1 MTVWSRGLAEQ
12 LRRYVRA
19 ESASSTVL
27 LGAIVVALV
36 WATASVTSYAAVW
49 DLDLSIRV
57 GDTGIGMS
65 LQEWISKGLMTFFF
79 LIVGLEARREFD
91 LGTLRDRRQL
101 IIPVA
106 AGLAGM
112 AVPIAIFLAVNA
124 GGPGSAGWGAAMST
138 DTALALGL
146 LALVGRA
153 LPEQVRAFV
162 VTVFIVDDLVALL
175 IIAFVYSDSV
185 HVIPLI
191 IAIAAFTAFPI
202 MLRWSSLPS
211 LAYLVAGVACW
222 VALYESGIDPL
233 VCGLAIGLV
242 APAYTP
248 GRADL
253 AQAAGLYRSFR
264 EQPTPRLARS
274 AGAGLIGT
282 LSPNERLQSLY
293 APVTTFV
300 IVPLFALSNAGV
312 DLAGEALPNAL
323 GSPITLGIILAF
335 VIGKPVAVLGTSLL
349 VAASTRGGVKP
360 PVGWV
365 SVGASGTIAGV
376 GFTVSVLIA
385 SLAFTG
391 RDLTDAKIGVLAA
404 AVISSLVTWLLV
416 QTTRL
421 LSARSRARA
430 LIGDGD
436 AQVDL
441 SDPVDPARDH
451 IRGPIDAPVTIV
463 EYGDFECP
471 YCGRAEP
478 AVAAMRTDK
487 DVRFV
492 WRHLP
497 LREVHK
503 HALAAALAAE
513 AAAEQGAF
521 WELHDLLLE
530 RQDDL
535 TDDDLRRYAEE
546 LGLDVEAFMRAM
558 HGERTVSR
566 VHEDLRSA
574 DASGVTGTPTFFING
589 RRHYGAYDEDSL
601 RAAVRAAMD
610 AASRA

>member
-1 MTVWSRGLAEQ
+1 
-12 LRRYVRA
+12 
-19 ESASSTVL
+19 
-27 LGAIVVALV
+27 
-36 WATASVTSYAAVW
+36 
-49 DLDLSIRV
+49 
-57 GDTGIGMS
+57 
-65 LQEWISKGLMTFFF
+65 
-79 LIVGLEARREFD
+79 
-91 LGTLRDRRQL
+91 
-101 IIPVA
+101 
-106 AGLAGM
+106 
-112 AVPIAIFLAVNA
+112 
-124 GGPGSAGWGAAMST
+124 
-138 DTALALGL
+138 
-146 LALVGRA
+146 
-153 LPEQVRAFV
+153 
-162 VTVFIVDDLVALL
+162 
-175 IIAFVYSDSV
+175 
-185 HVIPLI
+185 
-191 IAIAAFTAFPI
+191 
-202 MLRWSSLPS
+202 
-211 LAYLVAGVACW
+211 
-222 VALYESGIDPL
+222 
-233 VCGLAIGLV
+233 
-242 APAYTP
+242 
-248 GRADL
+248 
-253 AQAAGLYRSFR
+253 
-264 EQPTPRLARS
+264 
-274 AGAGLIGT
+274 
-282 LSPNERLQSLY
+282 
-293 APVTTFV
+293 
-300 IVPLFALSNAGV
+300 
-312 DLAGEALPNAL
+312 
-323 GSPITLGIILAF
+323 
-335 VIGKPVAVLGTSLL
+335 
-349 VAASTRGGVKP
+349 VKP